1 MHKMCAVRGLDQTT
15 LAQRVRLSKSTISR
29 ILSGSQEPKLGQA
42 FAIARALG
50 VTLDYLVDETAD
62 FDETQRMVMVTEEEV
77 TILKLVR
84 RLGGEVALDRLLTVA
99 PAQAAKAEPG
109 SVPTSG
115 TAQSRGDS
123 GASRGIRD

>member
-15 LAQRVRLSKSTISR
+15 LANRVRLSKSTISR

-50 VTLDYLVDETAD
+50 VTLDYLVDEAPE
-62 FDETQRMVMVTEEEV
+62 FDETQRMVMVTEEEL

-84 RLGGEVALDRLLTVA
+84 RLGTEVALDRLLTLTQQPRRLDTASV
-99 PAQAAKAEPG
+99 PMPG
-109 SVPTSG
+109 SLS
-115 TAQSRGDS
+115 SRGET
-123 GASRGIRD
+123 GANRGLRD